1 MTRAWSGHRVPIER
15 PTSHIVGGRVAAK
28 AGAERKRAAQSIA
41 AVELRF
47 RILADQ
53 LPQIVWIA
61 GPDGRV
67 HYYNGRVAELSGVR
81 QGGDGSW
88 SWEEAIHPDDRPA
101 TIEAWAAAVREQT
114 PYEVT
119 HRLKRAD
126 GTVRWYLSRGVPV
139 RQPHGPIAQW
149 FGTTTDIDSQKRTE
163 NALRDADRHKNEF
176 LAWLSHELRN
186 PCNVVNASLAVVERA
201 RADSEYGQRA
211 LSVIKRQVRQMGRLL
226 DDLLDMTRVSKG
238 KILLRR
244 QPVELNEVV
253 RTVGEDYRPVF
264 ALEGIDFNV
273 RLAKGSL
280 AANIDS
286 VRIAQVIGNL
296 LHNAV
301 KFTPRGGH
309 VTLSLQAGK
318 HKEGVIQV
326 RDDGAGIAPDVVAR
340 IFEPLVQDDRTVDR
354 SRGGLGLGLALVK
367 ALVQLHGGTVSA
379 SSHAPGRGAVFT
391 IRLPLE

>member
-1 MTRAWSGHRVPIER
+1 M
-15 PTSHIVGGRVAAK
+15 
-28 AGAERKRAAQSIA
+28 
-41 AVELRF
+41 
-47 RILADQ
+47 
-53 LPQIVWIA
+53 
-61 GPDGRV
+61 
-67 HYYNGRVAELSGVR
+67 
-81 QGGDGSW
+81 
-88 SWEEAIHPDDRPA
+88 
-101 TIEAWAAAVREQT
+101 
-114 PYEVT
+114 
-119 HRLKRAD
+119 
-126 GTVRWYLSRGVPV
+126 
-139 RQPHGPIAQW
+139 
-149 FGTTTDIDSQKRTE
+149 
-163 NALRDADRHKNEF
+163 
-176 LAWLSHELRN
+176 
-186 PCNVVNASLAVVERA
+186 
-201 RADSEYGQRA
+201 
-211 LSVIKRQVRQMGRLL
+211 
-226 DDLLDMTRVSKG
+226 
-238 KILLRR
+238 
-244 QPVELNEVV
+244 
-253 RTVGEDYRPVF
+253 F

-379 SSHAPGRGAVFT
+379 SSHTPGRGAVFT